1 MTLAILTLSAFY
13 GATAVVGL
21 KVARA
26 ARPQRSD
33 YADKRTDWQPAPQ
46 VAPLS
51 PVAPRRTLAS
61 SPTLTPDVCNVILFP
76 GGWP

>member
-1 MTLAILTLSAFY
+1 MTPALLALFVPACLAGIWT
-13 GATAVVGL
+13 AT
-21 KVARA
+21 RPF
-26 ARPQRSD
+26 PQRAR

-76 GGWP
+76 GGR